1 MAIDMNVRKSVT
13 LNADIMDNSENRR
26 ASIVSLSAS
35 ISTDS
40 VSNLS
45 QSIIDREKYV
55 ANRTEIRK
63 SISEFQQEVWKTE
76 DEAKLI
82 EKLTQFYREESHKLG
97 KEIAE
102 YFARYGKDNV
112 IEYRSLLTRLSG
124 ADRKLLY
131 ERFDAF
137 IEKYPQYKHLTDV
150 RKSIY
155 KLTRLEGLNESI
167 KLQQLEIGAKEV
179 DRLHGYLMDLYGDTY
194 YKMADSMG
202 FGRTMLS
209 FDKESADL
217 LINKKWTG
225 QKDYSD
231 RIWED
236 KSKLISYLTNDF
248 KTSIIRGDSFNRV
261 VKQMS
266 ERFVNRSRADIKR
279 IVRTEGTRINNEA
292 MMKTFDDSKL
302 YDEYEYVAVIDRKT
316 SDVCKD
322 LDGEIFKLKDREVG
336 INFPPMHVNCRSSFS
351 VVIPDDYVDRY
362 EKLYGD
368 YFGEEVVNSVDKGYT
383 KASGGVSGAITRI
396 DGDEAKAH
404 AELRYVAI
412 RKQKYD
418 VSKIAKRTGF
428 SKEQI
433 REIKNYLF
441 IDVHNLGDRK
451 SQFDPDFAI
460 AQSWDRLTRG
470 HIEKHDLT
478 LIRHEVYERKLI
490 VNGMSQNEAHI
501 RATMK
506 FNYEKES
513 REYYDKLEKRQ
524 KRKK

>member
-1 MAIDMNVRKSVT
+1 MKD
-13 LNADIMDNSENRR
+13 LNQYNEYSSKRQKELWDN
-26 ASIVSLSAS
+26 L
-35 ISTDS
+35 
-40 VSNLS
+40 
-45 QSIIDREKYV
+45 EK
-55 ANRTEIRK
+55 
-63 SISEFQQEVWKTE
+63 

-112 IEYRSLLTRLSG
+112 IEYRSLLTRLSSV
-124 ADRKLLY
+124 DRKLLY
-131 ERFDAF
+131 ERFDDF

-179 DRLHGYLMDLYGDTY
+179 DRLYDYLVDLYGDTY

-209 FDKESADL
+209 FDKESAEL
-217 LINKKWTG
+217 LINKKWTQ

-231 RIWED
+231 RIWEN

-261 VKQMS
+261 AKQMS

-368 YFGEEVVNSVDKGYT
+368 YFESTEIAENEINKLKPYE
-383 KASGGVSGAITRI
+383 KNITSILKSIEHDNRSKLVGLDFRFKSI
-396 DGDEAKAH
+396 ES
-404 AELRYVAI
+404 LS
-412 RKQKYD
+412 RKI
-418 VSKIAKRTGF
+418 IAD
-428 SKEQI
+428 SKE
-433 REIKNYLF
+433 K
-441 IDVHNLGDRK
+441 
-451 SQFDPDFAI
+451 
-460 AQSWDRLTRG
+460 
-470 HIEKHDLT
+470 
-478 LIRHEVYERKLI
+478 ERCSKG
-490 VNGMSQNEAHI
+490 NQ
-501 RATMK
+501 
-506 FNYEKES
+506 
-513 REYYDKLEKRQ
+513 
-524 KRKK
+524 

>member
-1 MAIDMNVRKSVT
+1 MKN
-13 LNADIMDNSENRR
+13 LNQYNEYSSKRQKELWDN
-26 ASIVSLSAS
+26 L
-35 ISTDS
+35 
-40 VSNLS
+40 
-45 QSIIDREKYV
+45 EK
-55 ANRTEIRK
+55 
-63 SISEFQQEVWKTE
+63 

-82 EKLTQFYREESHKLG
+82 EKLTQFYKEESHKLG

-112 IEYRSLLTRLSG
+112 IEYRSLLARLSSV
-124 ADRKLLY
+124 DRKLLY
-131 ERFDAF
+131 ERFDDF

-179 DRLHGYLMDLYGDTY
+179 DRLHDYLVDLYGDTY
-194 YKMADSMG
+194 YEMADSMG

-209 FDKESADL
+209 FDKESAEL
-217 LINKKWTG
+217 LINKKWTQ

-231 RIWED
+231 RIWEN

-248 KTSIIRGDSFNRV
+248 KASIIRGDSFNRV

-368 YFGEEVVNSVDKGYT
+368 YFGEEVVNSDNKGYN
-383 KASGGVSGAITRI
+383 KSNKHIKLNLQLFS
-396 DGDEAKAH
+396 AK
-404 AELRYVAI
+404 
-412 RKQKYD
+412 D
-418 VSKIAKRTGF
+418 
-428 SKEQI
+428 
-433 REIKNYLF
+433 IKNQSK
-441 IDVHNLGDRK
+441 K
-451 SQFDPDFAI
+451 SLIKGVKSYNKRIKEHENKINNPEKY
-460 AQSWDRLTRG
+460 
-470 HIEKHDLT
+470 IENWSDYSDKHKQG
-478 LIRHEVYERKLI
+478 LIKHW
-490 VNGMSQNEAHI
+490 
-501 RATMK
+501 
-506 FNYEKES
+506 EKEIRNFKKS
-513 REYYDKLEKRQ
+513 IDENLERLEEME
-524 KRKK
+524 

>member
-1 MAIDMNVRKSVT
+1 MKN
-13 LNADIMDNSENRR
+13 LNQYNEYSSKRQKELWN
-26 ASIVSLSAS
+26 
-35 ISTDS
+35 
-40 VSNLS
+40 NL
-45 QSIIDREKYV
+45 EK
-55 ANRTEIRK
+55 
-63 SISEFQQEVWKTE
+63 

-112 IEYRSLLTRLSG
+112 IEYRSLLTRLSSV
-124 ADRKLLY
+124 DRKLLY
-131 ERFDAF
+131 ERFDDF

-179 DRLHGYLMDLYGDTY
+179 DRLHDYLVDLYGDTY
-194 YKMADSMG
+194 YEMADSMG

-209 FDKESADL
+209 FDKESAEL
-217 LINKKWTG
+217 LINKKWTQ

-231 RIWED
+231 GIWEN

-248 KTSIIRGDSFNRV
+248 KTSIIRGDSFNKV

-368 YFGEEVVNSVDKGYT
+368 YFDKENKASSGNNDNIYPINDKTIEKLKTPYISSLSGFENKKLNEYHKKLLKEARDKNNSMEVAYMFDDFDDDIKKVYGDKSSLDLGAENKKFILHNHPNNEFFSNQDLIYFANHYAKFMSVVKHNGKILMLEKLDDFNYKDFYIEYLRAEKKYKNLIDSNEQIGYT
-383 KASGGVSGAITRI
+383 KVVQRVINKV
-396 DGDEAKAH
+396 KA
-404 AELRYVAI
+404 L
-412 RKQKYD
+412 
-418 VSKIAKRTGF
+418 
-428 SKEQI
+428 
-433 REIKNYLF
+433 
-441 IDVHNLGDRK
+441 NL
-451 SQFDPDFAI
+451 
-460 AQSWDRLTRG
+460 
-470 HIEKHDLT
+470 
-478 LIRHEVYERKLI
+478 
-490 VNGMSQNEAHI
+490 
-501 RATMK
+501 
-506 FNYEKES
+506 
-513 REYYDKLEKRQ
+513 LE
-524 KRKK
+524 

>member
-1 MAIDMNVRKSVT
+1 MKN
-13 LNADIMDNSENRR
+13 LNQYNEYSSKRQKELWDN
-26 ASIVSLSAS
+26 L
-35 ISTDS
+35 
-40 VSNLS
+40 
-45 QSIIDREKYV
+45 EK
-55 ANRTEIRK
+55 
-63 SISEFQQEVWKTE
+63 

-112 IEYRSLLTRLSG
+112 IEYRSLLTRLSS

-131 ERFDAF
+131 ERFDDF

-179 DRLHGYLMDLYGDTY
+179 DRLHDYLMDLYGDTY

-209 FDKESADL
+209 FDKESAEL
-217 LINKKWTG
+217 LINKKWTQ

-231 RIWED
+231 RIWEN

-368 YFGEEVVNSVDKGYT
+368 YFGEEVVNSVDKGYN
-383 KASGGVSGAITRI
+383 KASGGVSGAITSI
-396 DGDEAKAH
+396 DDDQAKAH

-418 VSKIAKRTGF
+418 VLKIAERTGYDQ
-428 SKEQI
+428 KQI
-433 REIKNYLF
+433 QKIKNYLF
-441 IDVHNLGDRK
+441 IDEHDLGGRI

-470 HIEKHDLT
+470 NIEKHDLT
-478 LIRHEVYERKLI
+478 LIKHEIMEKDLI
-490 VNGMSQNEAHI
+490 KKGYTQDEAHKI
-501 RATMK
+501 TSK
-506 FNYEKES
+506 KYNYKKEAG
-513 REYYDKLEKRQ
+513 EYYANIK
-524 KRKK
+524 KRKKRKK

>member
-1 MAIDMNVRKSVT
+1 MKN
-13 LNADIMDNSENRR
+13 LNQYNEYSSKRQKELWDN
-26 ASIVSLSAS
+26 L
-35 ISTDS
+35 
-40 VSNLS
+40 
-45 QSIIDREKYV
+45 EK
-55 ANRTEIRK
+55 
-63 SISEFQQEVWKTE
+63 

-112 IEYRSLLTRLSG
+112 IEYRSLLTRLSS

-131 ERFDAF
+131 ERFDDF

-179 DRLHGYLMDLYGDTY
+179 DRLHDYLVDLYGDTY
-194 YKMADSMG
+194 YEMADSMG

-209 FDKESADL
+209 FDKESAEL
-217 LINKKWTG
+217 LINKKWTQ

-231 RIWED
+231 RIWEN

-368 YFGEEVVNSVDKGYT
+368 YFGEEVVYSDNKGYN
-383 KASGGVSGAITRI
+383 KSDKHIKLNLQLFS
-396 DGDEAKAH
+396 AK
-404 AELRYVAI
+404 
-412 RKQKYD
+412 D
-418 VSKIAKRTGF
+418 
-428 SKEQI
+428 
-433 REIKNYLF
+433 IKNQSK
-441 IDVHNLGDRK
+441 K
-451 SQFDPDFAI
+451 SLIKGVKSYNKRIKEHENKINNPEKY
-460 AQSWDRLTRG
+460 
-470 HIEKHDLT
+470 IENWSDYSDKHKQG
-478 LIRHEVYERKLI
+478 LIKHW
-490 VNGMSQNEAHI
+490 
-501 RATMK
+501 
-506 FNYEKES
+506 EKEIRNFKKS
-513 REYYDKLEKRQ
+513 IDENLERLEEME
-524 KRKK
+524 

>member
-1 MAIDMNVRKSVT
+1 MKN
-13 LNADIMDNSENRR
+13 LNQYNEYSSKRQKELWDN
-26 ASIVSLSAS
+26 L
-35 ISTDS
+35 
-40 VSNLS
+40 
-45 QSIIDREKYV
+45 EK
-55 ANRTEIRK
+55 
-63 SISEFQQEVWKTE
+63 

-82 EKLTQFYREESHKLG
+82 EKLTQFYKEESHKLG

-112 IEYRSLLTRLSG
+112 IEYRSLLTRLSS

-131 ERFDAF
+131 ERFDDF
-137 IEKYPQYKHLTDV
+137 IEKYPQYKYLTDV

-179 DRLHGYLMDLYGDTY
+179 DRLHDYLVDLYGDTY
-194 YKMADSMG
+194 YEMADSMG

-209 FDKESADL
+209 FDKEGAEL
-217 LINKKWTG
+217 LINKKWTQ

-231 RIWED
+231 RIWEN
-236 KSKLISYLTNDF
+236 KSNLISYLTNDF

-266 ERFVNRSRADIKR
+266 DRFVNRSKADIKR

-368 YFGEEVVNSVDKGYT
+368 YFDKEN
-383 KASGGVSGAITRI
+383 KASSGTNDNIYPINDKIIEKLKTPYISSLSEVENKKLNEYHKNLLREARDKNKSMEVAYMFDDF
-396 DGDEAKAH
+396 DGDIKKVYGDKNTLDLGTESKKFILHNHPNNEFFSNQDLAYFTTHKVEYMSIVKH
-404 AELRYVAI
+404 NG
-412 RKQKYD
+412 D
-418 VSKIAKRTGF
+418 VSTIQKTNNFDYKKIAIFYNRL
-428 SKEQI
+428 
-433 REIKNYLF
+433 IKKYK
-441 IDVHNLGDRK
+441 NLIVGNETIGYNK
-451 SQFDPDFAI
+451 VIQK
-460 AQSWDRLTRG
+460 L
-470 HIEKHDLT
+470 IEK
-478 LIRHEVYERKLI
+478 YEGIKL
-490 VNGMSQNEAHI
+490 
-501 RATMK
+501 
-506 FNYEKES
+506 Y
-513 REYYDKLEKRQ
+513 
-524 KRKK
+524 

>member
-1 MAIDMNVRKSVT
+1 MKN
-13 LNADIMDNSENRR
+13 LNQYNEYSSKRQKELWDN
-26 ASIVSLSAS
+26 L
-35 ISTDS
+35 
-40 VSNLS
+40 
-45 QSIIDREKYV
+45 EK
-55 ANRTEIRK
+55 
-63 SISEFQQEVWKTE
+63 

-112 IEYRSLLTRLSG
+112 IEYRSLLTRLSS

-179 DRLHGYLMDLYGDTY
+179 DRLHDYLVDLYGDTY
-194 YKMADSMG
+194 YEMADSMG

-209 FDKESADL
+209 FDKESAEL
-217 LINKKWTG
+217 LINKKWTQ

-231 RIWED
+231 RIWEN

-368 YFGEEVVNSVDKGYT
+368 YFDKENKASSGTNDNIYPINDKTIEKLKTPYISSLSGFEIKKLNEYHKKLLKEARDKNNSMEVAYMFDDFDDNIKKVYGDKSSLDLGAENKKFILHNHPNNEFFSNQDLIYFANHYAKFMSVVKHNGKILMLEKLDDFNYKDFYIEYLRAEKKYKNLIDSNEQIGYT
-383 KASGGVSGAITRI
+383 KVVQRVINKVKT
-396 DGDEAKAH
+396 
-404 AELRYVAI
+404 L
-412 RKQKYD
+412 
-418 VSKIAKRTGF
+418 
-428 SKEQI
+428 
-433 REIKNYLF
+433 
-441 IDVHNLGDRK
+441 NL
-451 SQFDPDFAI
+451 
-460 AQSWDRLTRG
+460 L
-470 HIEKHDLT
+470 
-478 LIRHEVYERKLI
+478 ER
-490 VNGMSQNEAHI
+490 
-501 RATMK
+501 
-506 FNYEKES
+506 
-513 REYYDKLEKRQ
+513 
-524 KRKK
+524 

>member
-1 MAIDMNVRKSVT
+1 MKN
-13 LNADIMDNSENRR
+13 LNQYNDYSSKRQKELWDN
-26 ASIVSLSAS
+26 L
-35 ISTDS
+35 
-40 VSNLS
+40 
-45 QSIIDREKYV
+45 EK
-55 ANRTEIRK
+55 
-63 SISEFQQEVWKTE
+63 

-82 EKLTQFYREESHKLG
+82 EKLTQFYKEESHKLG

-112 IEYRSLLTRLSG
+112 IEYRSLLTRLSSV
-124 ADRKLLY
+124 DRKLLY
-131 ERFDAF
+131 ERFDDF

-155 KLTRLEGLNESI
+155 KLTRIEGLNESI

-179 DRLHGYLMDLYGDTY
+179 DRLHDYLMDLYGDTY
-194 YKMADSMG
+194 YEMADSMG

-209 FDKESADL
+209 FDKESAEL

-231 RIWED
+231 RIWEN

-368 YFGEEVVNSVDKGYT
+368 YFGEEVVNSVDKGYN
-383 KASGGVSGAITRI
+383 KSDKHIKLNLQLFS
-396 DGDEAKAH
+396 AK
-404 AELRYVAI
+404 
-412 RKQKYD
+412 D
-418 VSKIAKRTGF
+418 
-428 SKEQI
+428 
-433 REIKNYLF
+433 IKNQSK
-441 IDVHNLGDRK
+441 K
-451 SQFDPDFAI
+451 SLIKGVKSYNKRIKEHENKINNPEKY
-460 AQSWDRLTRG
+460 
-470 HIEKHDLT
+470 IENWSDYSDKHKQG
-478 LIRHEVYERKLI
+478 LIKHW
-490 VNGMSQNEAHI
+490 
-501 RATMK
+501 
-506 FNYEKES
+506 EKEIRNFKKS
-513 REYYDKLEKRQ
+513 IDENLERLEEME
-524 KRKK
+524 

>member
-1 MAIDMNVRKSVT
+1 MKN
-13 LNADIMDNSENRR
+13 LNQYNGYSSKRQKELWDN
-26 ASIVSLSAS
+26 L
-35 ISTDS
+35 
-40 VSNLS
+40 
-45 QSIIDREKYV
+45 EK
-55 ANRTEIRK
+55 
-63 SISEFQQEVWKTE
+63 

-82 EKLTQFYREESHKLG
+82 EKLTQFYKEESHKLG

-112 IEYRSLLTRLSG
+112 IEYRSLLTRLSS

-179 DRLHGYLMDLYGDTY
+179 DRLHDYLVDLYGDTY
-194 YKMADSMG
+194 YEMADSMG
-202 FGRTMLS
+202 FGRIMLS
-209 FDKESADL
+209 FDKESAEL
-217 LINKKWTG
+217 LINKKWTQ

-231 RIWED
+231 RIWEN

-368 YFGEEVVNSVDKGYT
+368 YFGEEVVNSDNKGYN
-383 KASGGVSGAITRI
+383 KSDKHIKLNLQLFSAKDIKNQSKKSLIKGVKS
-396 DGDEAKAH
+396 
-404 AELRYVAI
+404 YN
-412 RKQKYD
+412 
-418 VSKIAKRTGF
+418 KR
-428 SKEQI
+428 I
-433 REIKNYLF
+433 REHENKINNPEKYIENWSDYSDKHKQGLIK
-441 IDVHNLGDRK
+441 H
-451 SQFDPDFAI
+451 
-460 AQSWDRLTRG
+460 W
-470 HIEKHDLT
+470 
-478 LIRHEVYERKLI
+478 
-490 VNGMSQNEAHI
+490 
-501 RATMK
+501 
-506 FNYEKES
+506 EKEIRNFKKS
-513 REYYDKLEKRQ
+513 IDENLERLEEME
-524 KRKK
+524 

>member
-1 MAIDMNVRKSVT
+1 MKN
-13 LNADIMDNSENRR
+13 LNQYNEYSSKRQKELWDN
-26 ASIVSLSAS
+26 L
-35 ISTDS
+35 
-40 VSNLS
+40 
-45 QSIIDREKYV
+45 EK
-55 ANRTEIRK
+55 
-63 SISEFQQEVWKTE
+63 

-82 EKLTQFYREESHKLG
+82 KKLTQFYREESHKLG

-112 IEYRSLLTRLSG
+112 IEYRSLLTRLSST
-124 ADRKLLY
+124 DRKLLY

-179 DRLHGYLMDLYGDTY
+179 DRLHDYLIDLYGDTY
-194 YKMADSMG
+194 VEMADSMG
-202 FGRTMLS
+202 FSKSMLS
-209 FDKESADL
+209 FDKEGADL
-217 LINKKWTG
+217 LINKKWTQ

-231 RIWED
+231 RIWEN

-368 YFGEEVVNSVDKGYT
+368 YFGEEVVNSDNKGYN
-383 KASGGVSGAITRI
+383 KSDKHIKLNLQLFS
-396 DGDEAKAH
+396 AK
-404 AELRYVAI
+404 
-412 RKQKYD
+412 D
-418 VSKIAKRTGF
+418 
-428 SKEQI
+428 
-433 REIKNYLF
+433 IKNQSK
-441 IDVHNLGDRK
+441 K
-451 SQFDPDFAI
+451 SLIKGVKSYNKRIKEHENKINNPEKY
-460 AQSWDRLTRG
+460 
-470 HIEKHDLT
+470 IENWSDYSDKYKQGLIKHW
-478 LIRHEVYERKLI
+478 
-490 VNGMSQNEAHI
+490 
-501 RATMK
+501 
-506 FNYEKES
+506 EKEIRNFKKS
-513 REYYDKLEKRQ
+513 IDENLERLEEME
-524 KRKK
+524 

>member
-1 MAIDMNVRKSVT
+1 MKN
-13 LNADIMDNSENRR
+13 LNQYNEYSSKRQKELWDN
-26 ASIVSLSAS
+26 L
-35 ISTDS
+35 
-40 VSNLS
+40 
-45 QSIIDREKYV
+45 EK
-55 ANRTEIRK
+55 
-63 SISEFQQEVWKTE
+63 

-82 EKLTQFYREESHKLG
+82 EKLTQFYKEESHKLG

-112 IEYRSLLTRLSG
+112 IEYRSLLARLSSV
-124 ADRKLLY
+124 DRKLLY
-131 ERFDAF
+131 ERFDDF

-179 DRLHGYLMDLYGDTY
+179 DRLHDYLVDLYGDTY
-194 YKMADSMG
+194 YEMADSMG

-209 FDKESADL
+209 FDKESAEL
-217 LINKKWTG
+217 LINKKWTQ

-231 RIWED
+231 RIWEN

-368 YFGEEVVNSVDKGYT
+368 YFESTEIAENEINKLKPYEKNITSILKSIEHDNRSKLVGLDFRFKSIESLSRKIIADSKEKEISLEDAAKGINDKLRYTFVSKEKDFTNNYFKTVGTLRNKGYNIVRVKNT
-383 KASGGVSGAITRI
+383 FEQNVVYKGVNTLVEDNNGVIF
-396 DGDEAKAH
+396 
-404 AELRYVAI
+404 ELQYHTDKSYYVKEHGLHEI
-412 RKQKYD
+412 YEKQRVLD
-418 VSKIAKRTGF
+418 KIKDK
-428 SKEQI
+428 KE
-433 REIKNYLF
+433 
-441 IDVHNLGDRK
+441 
-451 SQFDPDFAI
+451 
-460 AQSWDRLTRG
+460 WD
-470 HIEKHDLT
+470 DLT
-478 LIRHEVYERKLI
+478 EKMIKISNKIPIPKYVERIK
-490 VNGMSQNEAHI
+490 
-501 RATMK
+501 
-506 FNYEKES
+506 
-513 REYYDKLEKRQ
+513 
-524 KRKK
+524 

>member
-1 MAIDMNVRKSVT
+1 MKN
-13 LNADIMDNSENRR
+13 LNQYNEYSSKRQKELWDN
-26 ASIVSLSAS
+26 L
-35 ISTDS
+35 
-40 VSNLS
+40 
-45 QSIIDREKYV
+45 EK
-55 ANRTEIRK
+55 
-63 SISEFQQEVWKTE
+63 

-112 IEYRSLLTRLSG
+112 IEYRSLLTRLSS

-131 ERFDAF
+131 ERFDDF

-179 DRLHGYLMDLYGDTY
+179 DRLHDYLVDLYGDTY
-194 YKMADSMG
+194 YEMADSMG

-209 FDKESADL
+209 FDKESAEL
-217 LINKKWTG
+217 LINKKWTQ

-231 RIWED
+231 RIWEN

-368 YFGEEVVNSVDKGYT
+368 YFGEEVVNSDNKGYN
-383 KASGGVSGAITRI
+383 KSNKHIKLNLQLFS
-396 DGDEAKAH
+396 AK
-404 AELRYVAI
+404 
-412 RKQKYD
+412 D
-418 VSKIAKRTGF
+418 
-428 SKEQI
+428 
-433 REIKNYLF
+433 IKNQSK
-441 IDVHNLGDRK
+441 K
-451 SQFDPDFAI
+451 SLIKGVKSYNKRIKEHENKINNPEKY
-460 AQSWDRLTRG
+460 
-470 HIEKHDLT
+470 IENWSDYSDKHKQG
-478 LIRHEVYERKLI
+478 LIKHW
-490 VNGMSQNEAHI
+490 
-501 RATMK
+501 
-506 FNYEKES
+506 EKEIRNFKKS
-513 REYYDKLEKRQ
+513 IDENLERLEEME
-524 KRKK
+524 

>member
-1 MAIDMNVRKSVT
+1 MKN
-13 LNADIMDNSENRR
+13 LNQYNEYSSKRQKELWDN
-26 ASIVSLSAS
+26 L
-35 ISTDS
+35 
-40 VSNLS
+40 
-45 QSIIDREKYV
+45 EK
-55 ANRTEIRK
+55 
-63 SISEFQQEVWKTE
+63 

-82 EKLTQFYREESHKLG
+82 EKLTQFYKEESHKLG

-112 IEYRSLLTRLSG
+112 IEYRSLLARLSSV
-124 ADRKLLY
+124 DRKLLY
-131 ERFDAF
+131 ERFDDF

-179 DRLHGYLMDLYGDTY
+179 DRLHDYLVDLYGDTY
-194 YKMADSMG
+194 YEMADSMG

-209 FDKESADL
+209 FDKESAEL
-217 LINKKWTG
+217 LINKKWTQ

-231 RIWED
+231 RIWEN

-368 YFGEEVVNSVDKGYT
+368 YFGEEVVNSVDKRYN
-383 KASGGVSGAITRI
+383 KSDKHIKLNLQLFS
-396 DGDEAKAH
+396 AK
-404 AELRYVAI
+404 
-412 RKQKYD
+412 D
-418 VSKIAKRTGF
+418 
-428 SKEQI
+428 
-433 REIKNYLF
+433 IKNQSK
-441 IDVHNLGDRK
+441 K
-451 SQFDPDFAI
+451 SLIKGVKSYNKRIKEHENKINNPEKY
-460 AQSWDRLTRG
+460 
-470 HIEKHDLT
+470 IENWSDYSDKHKQG
-478 LIRHEVYERKLI
+478 LIKHW
-490 VNGMSQNEAHI
+490 
-501 RATMK
+501 
-506 FNYEKES
+506 EKEIRNFKKS
-513 REYYDKLEKRQ
+513 IDENLERLEEME
-524 KRKK
+524 

>member
-1 MAIDMNVRKSVT
+1 MKN
-13 LNADIMDNSENRR
+13 LNQYNEYSSKRQKELWDN
-26 ASIVSLSAS
+26 L
-35 ISTDS
+35 
-40 VSNLS
+40 
-45 QSIIDREKYV
+45 EK
-55 ANRTEIRK
+55 
-63 SISEFQQEVWKTE
+63 

-112 IEYRSLLTRLSG
+112 IEYRSLLTRLSSV
-124 ADRKLLY
+124 DRKLLY
-131 ERFDAF
+131 ERFDDF

-179 DRLHGYLMDLYGDTY
+179 DRLYDYLVDLYGDTY

-209 FDKESADL
+209 FDKESAEL
-217 LINKKWTG
+217 LINKKWTQ

-231 RIWED
+231 RIWEN

-266 ERFVNRSRADIKR
+266 ERLVNRSKADIKR

-368 YFGEEVVNSVDKGYT
+368 YFDENNKVGSGYNDKIYPISKQTIDKVSSPYIDSLSKEENSKITELHKSLLEFARDKNESMEVAYKMNSLFEKPDIILGT
-383 KASGGVSGAITRI
+383 KTDLNLGHNETKFVFHNHPNNEFFSDKDILYFLSSENIKFI
-396 DGDEAKAH
+396 SIIKHDGSINILEKTGDFDLKKSVIEFKRS
-404 AELRYVAI
+404 E
-412 RKQKYD
+412 QKYKD
-418 VSKIAKRTGF
+418 KFAKDTQKRY
-428 SKEQI
+428 
-433 REIKNYLF
+433 N
-441 IDVHNLGDRK
+441 
-451 SQFDPDFAI
+451 
-460 AQSWDRLTRG
+460 
-470 HIEKHDLT
+470 
-478 LIRHEVYERKLI
+478 LI
-490 VNGMSQNEAHI
+490 VEHFL
-501 RATMK
+501 K
-506 FNYEKES
+506 KEVKTGI
-513 REYYDKLEKRQ
+513 KLY
-524 KRKK
+524 

>member
-1 MAIDMNVRKSVT
+1 MKN
-13 LNADIMDNSENRR
+13 LNHYNEYSSKRQKELWDN
-26 ASIVSLSAS
+26 L
-35 ISTDS
+35 
-40 VSNLS
+40 
-45 QSIIDREKYV
+45 EK
-55 ANRTEIRK
+55 
-63 SISEFQQEVWKTE
+63 

-112 IEYRSLLTRLSG
+112 IEYRSLLTRLSS

-131 ERFDAF
+131 ERFDDF

-167 KLQQLEIGAKEV
+167 KLQQLEIGAKEA
-179 DRLHGYLMDLYGDTY
+179 DRLHDYLIDLYGDTY
-194 YKMADSMG
+194 YEMADSMG

-209 FDKESADL
+209 FDKESAEL
-217 LINKKWTG
+217 LINKKWTQ

-231 RIWED
+231 RIWEN

-368 YFGEEVVNSVDKGYT
+368 YFGEEVVNSDNKGYN
-383 KASGGVSGAITRI
+383 KSDKHIKLNLQLFS
-396 DGDEAKAH
+396 AK
-404 AELRYVAI
+404 
-412 RKQKYD
+412 D
-418 VSKIAKRTGF
+418 
-428 SKEQI
+428 
-433 REIKNYLF
+433 IKNQSK
-441 IDVHNLGDRK
+441 K
-451 SQFDPDFAI
+451 SLIKGVKSYNKRIKEHENKINNPEKY
-460 AQSWDRLTRG
+460 
-470 HIEKHDLT
+470 IENWSDYSDKHKQG
-478 LIRHEVYERKLI
+478 LIKHW
-490 VNGMSQNEAHI
+490 
-501 RATMK
+501 
-506 FNYEKES
+506 EKEIRNFKKS
-513 REYYDKLEKRQ
+513 IDENLERLEEME
-524 KRKK
+524 

>member
-1 MAIDMNVRKSVT
+1 MKN
-13 LNADIMDNSENRR
+13 LNQYNEYSSKRQKELWDN
-26 ASIVSLSAS
+26 L
-35 ISTDS
+35 
-40 VSNLS
+40 
-45 QSIIDREKYV
+45 EK
-55 ANRTEIRK
+55 
-63 SISEFQQEVWKTE
+63 
-76 DEAKLI
+76 DEAMLI

-97 KEIAE
+97 KKIAE

-112 IEYRSLLTRLSG
+112 IEYRSLLTRLSST
-124 ADRKLLY
+124 DRKLLY

-179 DRLHGYLMDLYGDTY
+179 DRLHDYLVDLYGDTY
-194 YKMADSMG
+194 YEMADSMG

-209 FDKESADL
+209 FDKESAEL
-217 LINKKWTG
+217 LINKKWTQ

-231 RIWED
+231 RIWEN

-322 LDGEIFKLKDREVG
+322 LDGEIFKLNDREVG

-368 YFGEEVVNSVDKGYT
+368 YFDKENKASSGTNDNIYPINDKTIEKLKTPYISSLSGFENKKLNEYHKKLLKEARDKNNSMEVAYMFDDFDDDIKKVYGDKSSLYLGAENKKFILHNHPNNEFFSNQDLIYFANHYAKFMSVVKHNGKILMLEKLDDFNYKDFYIEYLRAEKKYKNLIDSNEQIGYT
-383 KASGGVSGAITRI
+383 KVVQRVINKVKT
-396 DGDEAKAH
+396 
-404 AELRYVAI
+404 L
-412 RKQKYD
+412 
-418 VSKIAKRTGF
+418 
-428 SKEQI
+428 
-433 REIKNYLF
+433 
-441 IDVHNLGDRK
+441 NL
-451 SQFDPDFAI
+451 
-460 AQSWDRLTRG
+460 
-470 HIEKHDLT
+470 
-478 LIRHEVYERKLI
+478 
-490 VNGMSQNEAHI
+490 
-501 RATMK
+501 
-506 FNYEKES
+506 
-513 REYYDKLEKRQ
+513 LE
-524 KRKK
+524 

>member
-1 MAIDMNVRKSVT
+1 MKS
-13 LNADIMDNSENRR
+13 LNQYNEYSSKRQKELWDN
-26 ASIVSLSAS
+26 L
-35 ISTDS
+35 
-40 VSNLS
+40 
-45 QSIIDREKYV
+45 EK
-55 ANRTEIRK
+55 
-63 SISEFQQEVWKTE
+63 

-82 EKLTQFYREESHKLG
+82 EKLTQFYKEESHKLG

-112 IEYRSLLTRLSG
+112 IEYRSLLTRLSS

-131 ERFDAF
+131 ERFDDF

-150 RKSIY
+150 RKSVY

-179 DRLHGYLMDLYGDTY
+179 DRLHDYLVDLYGDTY
-194 YKMADSMG
+194 YEMADSMG

-209 FDKESADL
+209 FDKESAEL
-217 LINKKWTG
+217 LINKKWTQ

-231 RIWED
+231 RIWEN

-351 VVIPDDYVDRY
+351 MVIPDDYVDRY

-368 YFGEEVVNSVDKGYT
+368 YFGEGNRASSGTNDNIYPINDKTIDKLKTPYISSLTESENKKLNEYHKNLLREARDKNKSMEVAYMFDDFDDDIKKVYGDKNTLDLGT
-383 KASGGVSGAITRI
+383 
-396 DGDEAKAH
+396 E
-404 AELRYVAI
+404 
-412 RKQKYD
+412 
-418 VSKIAKRTGF
+418 
-428 SKEQI
+428 SKEFILHNHPNNEFFSNQDLVYFASHNV
-433 REIKNYLF
+433 NYMSIVRHNGKVNIILKTKDF
-441 IDVHNLGDRK
+441 NEKKFVTEYKRANKKYANLIDSNEQLGYNKIIDRVINRVK
-451 SQFDPDFAI
+451 
-460 AQSWDRLTRG
+460 G
-470 HIEKHDLT
+470 IEL
-478 LIRHEVYERKLI
+478 
-490 VNGMSQNEAHI
+490 
-501 RATMK
+501 
-506 FNYEKES
+506 
-513 REYYDKLEKRQ
+513 LE
-524 KRKK
+524 

>member
-1 MAIDMNVRKSVT
+1 MKN
-13 LNADIMDNSENRR
+13 LNQYNEYSSKRQKELWDN
-26 ASIVSLSAS
+26 L
-35 ISTDS
+35 
-40 VSNLS
+40 
-45 QSIIDREKYV
+45 EK
-55 ANRTEIRK
+55 
-63 SISEFQQEVWKTE
+63 

-82 EKLTQFYREESHKLG
+82 GKLTQFYREESHKLG

-112 IEYRSLLTRLSG
+112 IEYRSLLTRLSST
-124 ADRKLLY
+124 DRKLLY
-131 ERFDAF
+131 ERFDDF

-179 DRLHGYLMDLYGDTY
+179 DRLHDYLVDLYGDTY
-194 YKMADSMG
+194 YEMADSMG

-209 FDKESADL
+209 FDKESAEL
-217 LINKKWTG
+217 LINKKWTQ

-231 RIWED
+231 RIWEN

-368 YFGEEVVNSVDKGYT
+368 YFGEEVVNSDNKGYN
-383 KASGGVSGAITRI
+383 KSGKHIKLNLQLFS
-396 DGDEAKAH
+396 AK
-404 AELRYVAI
+404 
-412 RKQKYD
+412 D
-418 VSKIAKRTGF
+418 
-428 SKEQI
+428 
-433 REIKNYLF
+433 IKNQSK
-441 IDVHNLGDRK
+441 K
-451 SQFDPDFAI
+451 SLIKGVKSYNKRIKEHENKINNPEKY
-460 AQSWDRLTRG
+460 
-470 HIEKHDLT
+470 IENWSDYSDKHKQG
-478 LIRHEVYERKLI
+478 LIKHW
-490 VNGMSQNEAHI
+490 
-501 RATMK
+501 
-506 FNYEKES
+506 EKEIRNFKKS
-513 REYYDKLEKRQ
+513 IDENLERLEEME
-524 KRKK
+524 